1 MQLENIEPE
10 KKGINVKLILLV
22 FGVVIIVMLGI
33 SIKSAMDLK
42 KSFPEETSKPL
53 IVPKDNASSGDV
65 ASQNKC
71 YQPIPYNVTL
81 NRTVIKN
88 VSDYFCDPM
97 HYNVSHTS
105 VSKRWGKDYI
115 NQTVSGEYY
124 VDEIYVYNNE
134 PYSLCI
140 NASIIFKRKSMF
152 DFIENMS
159 LEPVEVVIP
168 VKKRSFYRLAY
179 KWYTDK
185 DFTKYYEVVLN
196 NILAKED
203 CEQEFL
209 NETSLERNKKINIT
223 NNVYLENLNIEGC
236 FKYTTV
242 EVEAIEE
249 YNETRYEQKE
259 VPC

>member
-10 KKGINVKLILLV
+10 KKKINVKSILLV
-22 FGVVIIVMLGI
+22 FGLIIIIILGI
-33 SIKSAMDLK
+33 SIKSAIDLK

-53 IVPKDNASSGDV
+53 IVPKSNVSSGD
-65 ASQNKC
+65 ANDQNKC
-71 YQPIPYNVTL
+71 YQSIPYNVTL
-81 NRTVIKN
+81 NRTVIRN

-97 HYNVSHTS
+97 HYNISYKS
-105 VSKRWGKDYI
+105 VSKSWGKDYI

-152 DFIENMS
+152 DFVENMS
-159 LEPVEVVIP
+159 LDPVEVIIP
-168 VKKRSFYRLAY
+168 IRRKSFYRVAY

-185 DFTKYYEVVLN
+185 DFTKYYEIVLN
-196 NILAKED
+196 NILAKEE

-209 NETSLERNKKINIT
+209 NETSLARNDQINIT

-242 EVEAIEE
+242 EVEVVEE

>member
-10 KKGINVKLILLV
+10 KKKINVKSILLV
-22 FGVVIIVMLGI
+22 FGLVIIIILGI
-33 SIKSAMDLK
+33 SIKSAVDLK

-53 IVPKDNASSGDV
+53 IVPKTNVSGADG
-65 ASQNKC
+65 SDQNKC
-71 YQPIPYNVTL
+71 YQSIPYNVTL
-81 NRTVIKN
+81 NKTVTKN

-97 HYNVSHTS
+97 NYNISYKS
-105 VSKRWGKDYI
+105 VSKHWEEDYV

-124 VDEIYVYNNE
+124 VDDIYVYNNE

-140 NASIIFKRKSMF
+140 NASIFFKRKSMF
-152 DFIENMS
+152 DFVENMS
-159 LEPVEVVIP
+159 LKPVEVIIP
-168 VKKRSFYRLAY
+168 IKKKSFYRLAH
-179 KWYTDK
+179 KWHTDK
-185 DFTKYYEVVLN
+185 DFTKYYELELK
-196 NILAKED
+196 NILARED
-203 CEQEFL
+203 CEQQFL
-209 NETSLERNKKINIT
+209 NQTSLARNEEINIT

-242 EVEAIEE
+242 EVEAVEE